1 MPISKFFLTKGTK
14 KEAEL
19 NSDEKVGKVDQA
31 IGLKEEPE
39 SKESTEPPSSTE
51 KEEHDIKSSVSP
63 FPQGVAENCQMKRNH
78 EELSTDSKL
87 TTDETNKLSD
97 SPGRKKGKLKSA
109 GDYKQPSVLSYFAK
123 K

>member
-19 NSDEKVGKVDQA
+19 NSDEKVVKVDPEKCP
-31 IGLKEEPE
+31 KEEPE
-39 SKESTEPPSSTE
+39 SKENTEPSSSTE
-51 KEEHDIKSSVSP
+51 KEEHDSKS
-63 FPQGVAENCQMKRNH
+63 GVLGITENFQMKRDH
-78 EELSTDSKL
+78 EELSADSKL

-97 SPGRKKGKLKSA
+97 SPGRKKVKLKSA